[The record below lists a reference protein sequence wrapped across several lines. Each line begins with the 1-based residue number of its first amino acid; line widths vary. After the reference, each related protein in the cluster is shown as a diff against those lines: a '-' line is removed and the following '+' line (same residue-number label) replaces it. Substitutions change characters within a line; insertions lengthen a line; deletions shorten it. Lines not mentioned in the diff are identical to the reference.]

1 MRQAASQARPRDKM
15 QYPLKLAL
23 QSILNEK
30 WINLLS
36 VLTIAAGLAVVSL
49 VIVVMFNIDHFTK
62 RLPERFSVML
72 YLKDGMPESETGAII
87 NDIRKNR
94 NVEKLK
100 YISKADALNELKSS
114 MKNSE
119 YILEG
124 FGENPLPASIE
135 VKFHKDKA
143 RPETVRLFVEEMK
156 KIKGIDDIHFADK
169 FLRSIHSVK
178 TGSQAIGLLLSA
190 LMTTG
195 MIFLCYSTVKILF
208 YHRREEIETLKLLGA
223 TRGFIRLPFLLEG
236 AIVGLAG
243 GVTCMIALTTFCYT
257 VFNRLVSAMPALS
270 LVVFPPFL
278 IYMLPPAG
286 LLLGITG
293 ALIAIGRIRF

>member
-1 MRQAASQARPRDKM
+1 M

-23 QSILNEK
+23 QSIWNEK

-36 VLTIAAGLAVVSL
+36 ILTIASGLAVVSL
-49 VIVVMFNIDHFTK
+49 VIFVMYNIDYFTK
-62 RLPERFSVML
+62 RLPERFSVMI
-72 YLKDGMPESETGAII
+72 YLKDGTSESETGTII
-87 NDIRKNR
+87 SEIRKNR

-100 YISKADALNELKSS
+100 YISKTEALNELRST
-114 MKNSE
+114 MKNSD

-135 VKFHKDKA
+135 VKFHKEKA
-143 RPETVRLFVEEMK
+143 KPETVKLFVEEMN
-156 KIKGIDDIHFADK
+156 KIKGIDEIHFADK

-178 TGSQAIGLLLSA
+178 TGSQTIGFMLSA
-190 LMTTG
+190 IMTTG
-195 MIFLCYSTVKILF
+195 MIFLCYSTVKMLF

-243 GVTCMIALTTFCYT
+243 GVTCIIALTTFYYT
-257 VFNRLVSAMPALS
+257 VFSKLVSAMPALS
-270 LVVFPPFL
+270 FVVFQPVML
-278 IYMLPPAG
+278 YMLPPAG

>member
-1 MRQAASQARPRDKM
+1 M

-23 QSILNEK
+23 QSIWNEK

-36 VLTIAAGLAVVSL
+36 ILTIASGLAVVSL
-49 VIVVMFNIDHFTK
+49 VIFVMYNIDYFTK
-62 RLPERFSVML
+62 RLPERFSVMI
-72 YLKDGMPESETGAII
+72 YLKDGTSESETGTII
-87 NDIRKNR
+87 SEIRKNR

-100 YISKADALNELKSS
+100 YISKAEALNELRST
-114 MKNSE
+114 MKNSD

-135 VKFHKDKA
+135 VKFHKEKA
-143 RPETVRLFVEEMK
+143 KPETVKLFVEEMN
-156 KIKGIDDIHFADK
+156 KIKGIDEIHFADK

-178 TGSQAIGLLLSA
+178 TGSQTIGFMLSA
-190 LMTTG
+190 IMTTG
-195 MIFLCYSTVKILF
+195 MIFLCYSTVKMLF
-208 YHRREEIETLKLLGA
+208 YHRREEMETLKLLGA

-243 GVTCMIALTTFCYT
+243 GVTCIIALATFYYT
-257 VFNRLVSAMPALS
+257 VFSKLVSAMPALS
-270 LVVFPPFL
+270 FVVFPPIML
-278 IYMLPPAG
+278 YMLPPAG

>member
-1 MRQAASQARPRDKM
+1 M

-23 QSILNEK
+23 QSIWNEK

-36 VLTIAAGLAVVSL
+36 ILTIASGLAVVSL
-49 VIVVMFNIDHFTK
+49 VIFVMYNIDYFTK
-62 RLPERFSVML
+62 RLPERFSVMI
-72 YLKDGMPESETGAII
+72 YLKDGTSESETGAII
-87 NDIRKNR
+87 SEIRKNR

-100 YISKADALNELKSS
+100 YISKAEALNELRST
-114 MKNSE
+114 MKNSD

-135 VKFHKDKA
+135 VKFHKEKA
-143 RPETVRLFVEEMK
+143 KPETVKLFVEEMN
-156 KIKGIDDIHFADK
+156 KIKGIDEIHFADK

-178 TGSQAIGLLLSA
+178 TGSQTIGFMLSA
-190 LMTTG
+190 IMTTG
-195 MIFLCYSTVKILF
+195 MIFLCYSTVKMLF

-243 GVTCMIALTTFCYT
+243 GVTCIIALTTFYYT
-257 VFNRLVSAMPALS
+257 VFSKLVSAMPALS
-270 LVVFPPFL
+270 FVVFQPVML
-278 IYMLPPAG
+278 YMLPPAG